1 MIVRP
6 RELKGLPCGFE
17 VNPILRSGFYE
28 YGLKGQIG
36 DGWFWGDDDLVFRI
50 YVPPQMAKDLL
61 AYRELKE
68 QIAMLDD
75 DDEPAWLRVSIAISQ
90 YRASRDGEKVLFNID
105 SVSS

>member
-1 MIVRP
+1 
-6 RELKGLPCGFE
+6 
-17 VNPILRSGFYE
+17 
-28 YGLKGQIG
+28 
-36 DGWFWGDDDLVFRI
+36 
-50 YVPPQMAKDLL
+50 MAKDLL